1 MSRYRINRALAARL
15 IEVRKHILV
24 RVNRTTIEAFRTM
37 LGHHPA
43 LVINYF
49 QTGVNP
55 EDDNVFPKRIL
66 QNSVKLHVASTYST
80 VEPLVE
86 QRVKNKKIYKLY
98 LPFEASL
105 GNAIG

>member
-1 MSRYRINRALAARL
+1 
-15 IEVRKHILV
+15 
-24 RVNRTTIEAFRTM
+24 M

-49 QTGVNP
+49 QTGVNL

-98 LPFEASL
+98 YNT
-105 GNAIG
+105 GAI